1 MITVTNK
8 LETCLVVPD
17 GLGQKGALTL
27 SPKGK
32 MKVEDLNPSLSDAE
46 KRGLLKI
53 SYPSK
58 KAATAKDNG
67 KTVKTDKTKA

>member
-1 MITVTNK
+1 MITITNK

-27 SPKGK
+27 APKGR

-53 SYPSK
+53 SYPAK
-58 KAATAKDNG
+58 KAATAKDDG
-67 KTVKTDKTKA
+67 KSGKADKVKG